1 MLGLFLPFLPAHV
14 TCCMWLC
21 KGRLGTCTRRIQT
34 QHQRTQAWQH
44 ITARQLQLQRRHTK
58 LLNALITK
66 AQCNLYIC
74 RPVCCPPQYV
84 NFCLFQKFEISE
96 ASQREEKK
104 QKTTGKSWT
113 ETKRT
118 SRRIRLI
125 TTYIKYTLCSD
136 RELSPRFLFF
146 FCSLLPPSGRCKKLQ
161 RLVWYLPRLLL
172 CSLNP
177 AAPAL
182 RLRANTVCK
191 QLEVFAFLH
200 FWHQPQGEGKK
211 KAGRA
216 LQRSASL
223 RYSYRKRCVSLL
235 LLTCLE
241 VATIRWTS
249 NGFRFKIKY
258 VEN

>member
-1 MLGLFLPFLPAHV
+1 MLIF
-14 TCCMWLC
+14 
-21 KGRLGTCTRRIQT
+21 
-34 QHQRTQAWQH
+34 
-44 ITARQLQLQRRHTK
+44 
-58 LLNALITK
+58 
-66 AQCNLYIC
+66 
-74 RPVCCPPQYV
+74 VC
-84 NFCLFQKFEISE
+84 FKSL
-96 ASQREEKK
+96 SQREEKK

-241 VATIRWTS
+241 VATIR
-249 NGFRFKIKY
+249 
-258 VEN
+258 

>member
-1 MLGLFLPFLPAHV
+1 MLIF
-14 TCCMWLC
+14 
-21 KGRLGTCTRRIQT
+21 
-34 QHQRTQAWQH
+34 
-44 ITARQLQLQRRHTK
+44 
-58 LLNALITK
+58 
-66 AQCNLYIC
+66 
-74 RPVCCPPQYV
+74 VC
-84 NFCLFQKFEISE
+84 FKSL
-96 ASQREEKK
+96 SQREEKK

-136 RELSPRFLFF
+136 RELSPRFFFF

-211 KAGRA
+211 KQDERFSVQPAWDIHIEKGVFHCCFYLVWKLPRFA
-216 LQRSASL
+216 EHQAASGS
-223 RYSYRKRCVSLL
+223 R
-235 LLTCLE
+235 
-241 VATIRWTS
+241 
-249 NGFRFKIKY
+249 
-258 VEN
+258 